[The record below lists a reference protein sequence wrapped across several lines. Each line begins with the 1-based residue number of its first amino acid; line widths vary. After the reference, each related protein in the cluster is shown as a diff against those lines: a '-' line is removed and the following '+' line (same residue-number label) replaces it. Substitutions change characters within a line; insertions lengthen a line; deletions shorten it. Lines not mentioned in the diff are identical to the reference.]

1 MTYSIRNYL
10 VKVLALTFVVL
21 FLFACQQKAD
31 LIIHNATIYTLEDNQ
46 PKANSIVIEDGVIKD
61 IGNDLLDKY
70 SATSVVDAKSLPIY
84 PGFIDSHSHFLSLG
98 LQLNQLD
105 LRGTQSVEEIQALTL
120 EYKEANNSKYIVTMG
135 GNGRPWWAHG

>member
-46 PKANSIVIEDGVIKD
+46 PKANS
-61 IGNDLLDKY
+61 
-70 SATSVVDAKSLPIY
+70 
-84 PGFIDSHSHFLSLG
+84 
-98 LQLNQLD
+98 
-105 LRGTQSVEEIQALTL
+105 
-120 EYKEANNSKYIVTMG
+120 
-135 GNGRPWWAHG
+135 